1 MIYCVK
7 CKRKT
12 DTVGIYKTKTKT
24 GKPITKGKCK
34 ICGTIKS
41 KFEKKTGDGIVNWVM
56 NKFGNVLPEMHLSLP
71 KGVPSEYVPGGSFNN
86 TGKYSFCGPF
96 TKINKRL
103 AEGYKGVNDL
113 DKACIKHDIAYGKN
127 KDKESRKISDNELA
141 LEAIKIVNDPNQP
154 YYVRENANKVAALI
168 TGKSYLGM
176 GHNKKKS

>member
-96 TKINKRL
+96 TKMNKRL

-113 DKACIKHDIAYGKN
+113 DKKCFKHDIAYVKN
-127 KDKESRKISDNELA
+127 KDTKTRNKDDDILA
-141 LEAIKIVNDPNQP
+141 LAAQKFVNDPNQP
-154 YYVRENANKVAALI
+154 DHEKAKIVAASMA
-168 TGKSYLGM
+168 GKSYLGM